1 MEAKSDI
8 SEEILL
14 SRKCEFF
21 QDQNLKFRSK
31 WLISVLIPKNPKS
44 SNFRKFVTMFKA
56 SKAAEK
62 TKFWKLLPT
71 LFSKNCKT
79 KFKSEISPWKM
90 AIFDT
95 VFDDFWQ
102 FLTLKILVTKFSKI
116 RILAVQIWTSFP
128 EIGLCHAP
136 ENWNFGK
143 ISGWIFQDLPIRVK
157 QLSLI
162 FLSNWYWLKKFKILN
177 FGRNLGLIKEIL
189 GLIRNLLVF

>member
-1 MEAKSDI
+1 M
-8 SEEILL
+8 
-14 SRKCEFF
+14 
-21 QDQNLKFRSK
+21 
-31 WLISVLIPKNPKS
+31 
-44 SNFRKFVTMFKA
+44 
-56 SKAAEK
+56 
-62 TKFWKLLPT
+62 KFWKLLPT

-143 ISGWIFQDLPIRVK
+143 TSGWVFQDLSISVNHYPDYLLKFWYFRHANYGENGRVGTINYINFWRELIQFWFDFRPIA
-157 QLSLI
+157 
-162 FLSNWYWLKKFKILN
+162 FKC
-177 FGRNLGLIKEIL
+177 
-189 GLIRNLLVF
+189 